1 MKIVADDHIHYLRDY
16 FQNVATLVQLPGR
29 DIHANDVADADVLLV
44 RSITKV
50 NATLLLNAKVRFVGS
65 ITAGA
70 DHLDIPW
77 LQQQGI
83 AYALADGFNAPP
95 VSDYVVSIIAALQ
108 KRHLLLQPRP
118 KAAVIGVGQVGK
130 RVVERLQWLGF
141 DVTQCDP
148 LRAQNEPDFIS
159 TPLSTIRDMDLVSVH
174 VPLTQ
179 SGEHATKHL
188 LKDDFFHRQ
197 NAGCVFV
204 NASRG
209 LVVGSRELMHAS
221 AYTHLCLDVFE
232 HEPLIEPALLSA
244 AYYTTPHIAGYSVQ
258 SKLRGMEMIYQ
269 AMVQAGIVPNRPS
282 PITMPVQTLA
292 FAGKEHSWRDI
303 VLGVFNP
310 TLMTTILR
318 EKLKHADNPGL
329 AFDQLRNQFA
339 YRHEFTHTRVSAT
352 HIDQDDIPLLK
363 KLGFQLV

>member
-16 FQNVATLVQLPGR
+16 FQGVATLVPLPGR
-29 DIHANDVADADVLLV
+29 DIYAKDVADADVLLV

-50 NATLLLNAKVRFVGS
+50 NATLLLNSKVRFVGS

-95 VSDYVVSIIAALQ
+95 VADYVMSIIAALQ
-108 KRHLLLQPRP
+108 TRHLLLQARPR
-118 KAAVIGVGQVGK
+118 AAVIGVGQVGK

-141 DVTQCDP
+141 EVTQCDP
-148 LRAQNEPDFIS
+148 LRAEYEPDFIS
-159 TPLSTIRDMDLVSVH
+159 TPLSDIRDMDLISVH

-179 SGEHATKHL
+179 SGKHATKHF

-197 NAGCVFV
+197 TAGCVFI

-209 LVVGSRELMHAS
+209 LVVSSATLMRA
-221 AYTHLCLDVFE
+221 AVYTHLCLDVFE
-232 HEPLIEPALLSA
+232 HEPLVEPELLA
-244 AYYTTPHIAGYSVQ
+244 AVYFATPHIAGYSVQ

-269 AMVQAGIVPNRPS
+269 AMVKAGVVPNRPS

-292 FAGKEHSWRDI
+292 FAGKEHKWRDI
-303 VLGVFNP
+303 ALGVFNP
-310 TLMTTILR
+310 AIMTTILR
-318 EKLKHADNPGL
+318 EKLKHADNKGL

-339 YRHEFTHTRVSAT
+339 YRHEFTHTRIAAT
-352 HIDQDDIPLLK
+352 HLDKDDLPLLK